1 MHLEEIEMSNDM
13 IPVTVRIM
21 EKEYKISCPE
31 GEHEAL
37 IASAKHVNENMQLI
51 REGGKALGAERIAVM
66 AAINIA
72 HELMKN
78 GSSSEDTS
86 EISSRLDNLQK
97 LVDGY
102 INDSAQ

>member
-1 MHLEEIEMSNDM
+1 MSEEM

-37 IASAKHVNENMQLI
+37 IASAKHVNENMQVI

-72 HELMKN
+72 HELMN
-78 GSSSEDTS
+78 AGTGSSKEDTS
-86 EISSRLDNLQK
+86 EITKRLDSLQNS
-97 LVDGY
+97 VDGFLKEH
-102 INDSAQ
+102 SAQQ

>member
-1 MHLEEIEMSNDM
+1 MSNEM

-37 IASAKHVNENMQLI
+37 IASAKHVNENMQRI

-72 HELMKN
+72 HELMSASPATN
-78 GSSSEDTS
+78 EDTS
-86 EISSRLDNLQK
+86 EISARLDNLQK

-102 INDSAQ
+102 MKENKVS

>member
-1 MHLEEIEMSNDM
+1 MSNDT

-37 IASAKHVNENMQLI
+37 IASAKHVDESMQRI

-72 HELMKN
+72 HELMN
-78 GSSSEDTS
+78 ADSPSNEDTS
-86 EISSRLDNLQK
+86 EISARIDKLQT
-97 LVDGY
+97 LVDSY
-102 INDSAQ
+102 IGSNIQ